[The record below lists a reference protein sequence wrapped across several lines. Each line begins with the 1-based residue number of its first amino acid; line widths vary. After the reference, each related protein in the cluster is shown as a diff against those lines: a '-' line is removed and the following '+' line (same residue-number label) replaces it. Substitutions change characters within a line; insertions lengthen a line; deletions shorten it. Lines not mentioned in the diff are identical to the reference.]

1 MSCSFFAILGAGLSL
16 SYLYATCSNFPYH
29 LSSGILGLAVKTL
42 KDPKDTLGKLGLDP
56 EAVVAKRKEP
66 FISALHCGNMN
77 AR

>member
-1 MSCSFFAILGAGLSL
+1 MPINYLFADCETDTG
-16 SYLYATCSNFPYH
+16 
-29 LSSGILGLAVKTL
+29 SGILGLAVNTL
-42 KDPKDTLGKLGLDP
+42 KDHKDTLGKLGLDP